1 LGFEEGDK
9 MIRFDIPSEEARL
22 LRETAERFIVDR
34 YTLEQR
40 GKILVDQSLMAK
52 NWLAMAELGWLAA
65 PLPESLGGLG
75 IQPMQITG
83 LLEVL
88 GAGLVLEPLSAVMQC
103 AVTLA
108 RALPEEKAIDRL
120 NPILSGA
127 RIEVMAEGAS
137 GNPITA
143 RGDGETLDLAGMSP
157 LVMGGSVASTF
168 WVVVENDGVQALCPV
183 PATAAKVEHYRL
195 LDGQPVA
202 RVVFDGVTVR
212 NADTITSAGAALR
225 FGADLGC
232 VAILAESAG
241 VIDALYCATLD
252 YVKLREQFGR
262 PIGRFQVVQHRMA
275 DMFIAREEARSMMQ
289 LAAEAQDSED
299 ESFRIR
305 LISAAR
311 VKIADNARKVQRDA
325 VQLHGGMGVTDELPV
340 GHMVKRLLVL
350 AQLGGNRQQHLERFN
365 AAA

>member
-1 LGFEEGDK
+1 
-9 MIRFDIPSEEARL
+9 M
-22 LRETAERFIVDR
+22 
-34 YTLEQR
+34 
-40 GKILVDQSLMAK
+40 
-52 NWLAMAELGWLAA
+52 
-65 PLPESLGGLG
+65 
-75 IQPMQITG
+75 
-83 LLEVL
+83 
-88 GAGLVLEPLSAVMQC
+88 
-103 AVTLA
+103 
-108 RALPEEKAIDRL
+108 
-120 NPILSGA
+120 
-127 RIEVMAEGAS
+127 
-137 GNPITA
+137 
-143 RGDGETLDLAGMSP
+143 
-157 LVMGGSVASTF
+157 
-168 WVVVENDGVQALCPV
+168 
-183 PATAAKVEHYRL
+183 

-299 ESFRIR
+299 ESFRTR

-325 VQLHGGMGVTDELPV
+325 VQLHGGMGMTDELPV